1 MFPGDYNLLY
11 DNGKPI
17 RLIGKSSLNERV
29 EGFLK
34 NDRDIE
40 IVTLEEVVEKGEWFA
55 DNFQFMANLSDVKFK
70 QTLITELTKFDLNFI
85 SVIGTSALLH
95 PTTKIGRNTVIS
107 NFNNISGA
115 NINIGNHVYISPFCS
130 LSENSHIGD
139 YSYIS
144 PYCYVK
150 RCDLG
155 QGSILGVRTSIIG
168 DYDDGEIT
176 IAPYTNLIT
185 NSTVTKNI
193 DTAGTYY
200 SNRLLDTGNSLEKRI
215 L

>member
-1 MFPGDYNLLY
+1 MFPGEYNLLY
-11 DNGKPI
+11 DNLKPI
-17 RLIGKSSLNERV
+17 RLIGRSSLNERV

-34 NDRDIE
+34 NSHDIE
-40 IVTLEEVVEKGEWFA
+40 IVTLEEVVDRGKWFA
-55 DNFQFMANLSDVKFK
+55 DNFQFMANLSDIRFK
-70 QTLITELTKFDLNFI
+70 QNLITELAKFNLNFI
-85 SVIGTSALLH
+85 SVVGTSALLH
-95 PTTKIGRNTVIS
+95 PATKIGRNTVIS

-144 PYCYVK
+144 PFCYVK
-150 RCDLG
+150 RCTLG

-168 DYDDGEIT
+168 DYDDGKII

-193 DTAGTYY
+193 NTAGTYY
-200 SNRLLDTGNSLEKRI
+200 NNRLLDSKNSLEKRI

>member
-1 MFPGDYNLLY
+1 MFPGDYHLLY

-34 NDRDIE
+34 NSCDIE
-40 IVTLEEVVEKGEWFA
+40 IVTLEAVVEKGEWFA
-55 DNFQFMANLSDVKFK
+55 ENFQFMANLSDVTFK
-70 QTLITELTKFDLNFI
+70 QNLITELSKFDLNFI
-85 SVIGTSALLH
+85 SVVGTSALLH
-95 PTTKIGRNTVIS
+95 PTTKIGCNTVIS

-150 RCDLG
+150 RCNLG

-168 DYDDGEIT
+168 DYTGEIT

-193 DTAGTYY
+193 NTAGTYY
-200 SNRLLDTGNSLEKRI
+200 NNRLLDPSNSLEKRI